1 MKSLLRFLVN
11 RGLVVNLVSIM
22 LVVLGLYAVFSIN
35 REAFPNVN
43 LDQISI
49 NVGYPGA
56 TPTEVEKLIISPI
69 EQELKALSGIDKMT
83 SIAFPGSARI
93 TLELDHDASNRDK
106 IVGDT
111 QLAVDRARLPQD
123 LPADPSVLEVDGAVF
138 PIINLVISA
147 PVSELELKRLG
158 DRIED
163 DLLRIKGVARAILQ
177 GERRAEISI
186 VLDPKKMKQH
196 RVSVGEV
203 SNLLSSWNVNA
214 PGGEME
220 TPDGQKAVR
229 IVGEFKDSQDIGN
242 LVLRANEFGSGLRL
256 KDIASISED
265 LEQAQ
270 VYYDVKGVPALN
282 IIVMK
287 KTESDIIRTVDRV
300 REYLDTIPKRYGEDV
315 SVSTHTDFSKF
326 ARMRLG
332 VLSTNGLVG
341 IVLVFISL
349 ILFLRPSVA
358 LTTTWGLPIVFLT
371 GLFALYVSGVTLNLI
386 SMLGFI
392 MVLGMLV
399 DDAIIVGENITYHME
414 KGMTPR
420 EAAVI
425 GSLELFG
432 PVTATVMTTIV
443 AFLPMMFMSGMI
455 GKFIVAIPIVVIA
468 LLFFSW
474 LESFLVLPS
483 HVATVANPK
492 SHPKERAWIKAL
504 ENGYG
509 SVLEFALRHRWITL
523 ILTFII
529 FVGSIGLAKNSSFQ
543 LFPAVGVD
551 QYLVRLTA
559 PPGIDLEH
567 MRDRMRAVDLAIR
580 ERINPE
586 FLEATVLSTGQIS
599 MDSGDPLTQRGS
611 RFGQIRVLYHPA
623 VSRPEH
629 DALDDMRK
637 IQKELPSMFKDLDI
651 AFTEIRPG
659 PPTGRALEVEIIGD
673 DEEASAAV
681 AEGLITFLR
690 NTNGV
695 TTVESGLQ
703 PGDKEVHVVLNRSL
717 AAYAGVDLLTAA
729 SHVRAAVGGLRVGTI
744 RRGTEEIDL
753 TIRFPETR
761 DQLKM
766 VKQLNIPN
774 QRGGLVPLAKIA
786 KFEEND
792 GYTTIRHIGGLRVVS
807 VLANIDE
814 ELITSIELNKIVAEK
829 QKEWTGDNATKVR
842 INYGGEAEKNA
853 ESFRGLAFS
862 FLFAMIGIFFILA
875 IQFNNL
881 TYPFIVMSAIP
892 FGAIGIIVSFYF
904 HDLFWRPTP
913 LSFFAMMGMVA
924 LSGVVV
930 NSSLVLLVFIQRAIE
945 NGMDVVEAVVLA
957 GRRRLRA
964 VLLTATTTVV
974 GLLPTAYGWGGGD
987 PFVAPMA
994 LALSWGLIFATVITL
1009 VAIPAFFVAFMSLRS
1024 RLARLFKRGENA

>member
-420 EAAVI
+420 KAAVI